1 MPPEEL
7 VVVAIVF
14 GSVVSIVFLA
24 IVGGLIKT
32 WIKSKNSPED
42 ITKNKEFLSAL
53 RDFKEKTE
61 RRIANLEAIVVD
73 EDHQLESN
81 TRTKEKKSTKNKGEH
96 SRAVEIELD
105 DNERSEKSESSGSGN
120 LRNMLNQ

>member
-1 MPPEEL
+1 MSQEEIA
-7 VVVAIVF
+7 VIAIVF
-14 GSVVSIVFLA
+14 GSITTIVFLG
-24 IVGGLIKT
+24 IVGSIIKS
-32 WIKSKNSPED
+32 WIKSKNSTGD

-73 EDHQLESN
+73 EEHRLESN
-81 TRTKEKKSTKNKGEH
+81 TRTKQKKIIENKGEH
-96 SRAVEIELD
+96 SRAVEIEMD
-105 DNERSEKSESSGSGN
+105 DENRSEESQSSGN

>member
-1 MPPEEL
+1 MSQEEIA
-7 VVVAIVF
+7 VIAIVF
-14 GSVVSIVFLA
+14 GSITTIVFLG
-24 IVGGLIKT
+24 IVGSIIKS
-32 WIKSKNSPED
+32 WIKNKNSTGD

-73 EDHQLESN
+73 DDHQLESK
-81 TRTKEKKSTKNKGEH
+81 TRTKQKKSTENKVEH
-96 SRAVEIELD
+96 SRAVEIEMD
-105 DNERSEKSESSGSGN
+105 DENRSEESQSSGN

>member
-1 MPPEEL
+1 MPEEFFI
-7 VVVAIVF
+7 VAVIF
-14 GSVVSIVFLA
+14 GSIVSIVFLG

-61 RRIANLEAIVVD
+61 RRISNLEAIVSEKD
-73 EDHQLESN
+73 NQLKSADRSKRKSIED
-81 TRTKEKKSTKNKGEH
+81 KGEH
-96 SRAVEIELD
+96 SRAVEIEMD
-105 DNERSEKSESSGSGN
+105 DNDRSEESKSSGN

>member
-1 MPPEEL
+1 MPEEFFVL
-7 VVVAIVF
+7 AVIF
-14 GSVVSIVFLA
+14 GSVITIVFLA

-61 RRIANLEAIVVD
+61 RRIANLEAIVAE
-73 EDHQLESN
+73 EDNKVKSGNRSKQKSIEN
-81 TRTKEKKSTKNKGEH
+81 TREH
-96 SRAVEIELD
+96 SRAVEIEMD
-105 DNERSEKSESSGSGN
+105 DDKRTEESSSSGN

>member
-1 MPPEEL
+1 MPEEFFI
-7 VVVAIVF
+7 VAVIL
-14 GSVVSIVFLA
+14 GSIVSIVFLG

-61 RRIANLEAIVVD
+61 RRISNLEAIVSEKD
-73 EDHQLESN
+73 NQLKSADRSKRKSIED
-81 TRTKEKKSTKNKGEH
+81 KGEH
-96 SRAVEIELD
+96 SRAVEIEMD
-105 DNERSEKSESSGSGN
+105 DNDRSEESKSSGN

>member
-1 MPPEEL
+1 MPEEFFVL
-7 VVVAIVF
+7 AVIF
-14 GSVVSIVFLA
+14 GSVTTIVFLA

-32 WIKSKNSPED
+32 WIKSKNSPGD

-61 RRIANLEAIVVD
+61 RRIANLEAIVSD
-73 EDHQLESN
+73 QEYQLE
-81 TRTKEKKSTKNKGEH
+81 EKKQSNQKSIEEKGEH
-96 SRAVEIELD
+96 SRAVEIEMD
-105 DNERSEKSESSGSGN
+105 DESKSEESQSSGN

>member
-1 MPPEEL
+1 MSNEEIAI
-7 VVVAIVF
+7 VAIVF
-14 GSVVSIVFLA
+14 GSITTIVFLG

-32 WIKSKNSPED
+32 WIKSRNSPED

-61 RRIANLEAIVVD
+61 RRISNLETIVS
-73 EDHQLESN
+73 EDRQIDSGSKSERKTDS
-81 TRTKEKKSTKNKGEH
+81 KKTEH
-96 SRAVEIELD
+96 ARAVEIEMND
-105 DNERSEKSESSGSGN
+105 ESRSEESKSTGN

>member
-1 MPPEEL
+1 MPEEFFI
-7 VVVAIVF
+7 VAVIF
-14 GSVVSIVFLA
+14 GSIVSIVFLG

-61 RRIANLEAIVVD
+61 RRISNLEEIVV
-73 EDHQLESN
+73 EEENQLKSSN
-81 TRTKEKKSTKNKGEH
+81 RSTQKRIENKGEH

>member
-1 MPPEEL
+1 MSQEEIA
-7 VVVAIVF
+7 VIAIVF
-14 GSVVSIVFLA
+14 GSITTIVFLG
-24 IVGGLIKT
+24 IVGSIIKS
-32 WIKSKNSPED
+32 WIKSKNSTGD

-73 EDHQLESN
+73 EEHQLESN
-81 TRTKEKKSTKNKGEH
+81 TRTKQKKSIENKGEH
-96 SRAVEIELD
+96 SRAVEIEMD
-105 DNERSEKSESSGSGN
+105 DENRSEESQSSGN